1 MSPGSQTDLHP
12 PRLLFWR
19 EREFWW
25 LLLLVT
31 LAYSVRLT
39 DLTIRGEETRRAL
52 VAREMLQTGDWVVPR
67 TQGQPLY
74 SRPPLQNWMI
84 AGISLVQGRI
94 DEWTVRLPSL
104 LSVVA
109 TSVLL
114 YGYTRS
120 FLSRLGALCTGLVF
134 TSLGQVIELGRTG
147 ETDAMFTL
155 LVASSLL
162 LWHLGF
168 VRGWSPWATWG
179 LGYGCAALGT
189 LTKGPQAPV
198 YFASIVGMTLLIQR
212 RVRFALQWSHLGG
225 IALFA
230 IVVGAWQIPFMQRAG
245 SSAGGEIYLMDVGHR
260 FLDASWGSFFEHFA
274 QYPVELWACL
284 LPWSVLFLVWSR
296 PGFRAALTGTGPQVR
311 FQWIALAVAFP
322 SVWLPPGSRPRY
334 FMSLYPCIAIL
345 VGTTLDRLA
354 TAAQDAE
361 WRRIWPVFVRGCA
374 LAIAGAGLALAGVSL
389 IQPDFWLS
397 QSPAFAA
404 VHLAGCAL
412 ASAALWRWGGEP
424 GEVPFRRSV
433 ATIATFVIA
442 CQLGV
447 MTNAHQKTT
456 PDTVEAVQQL
466 QQLLPPGTRL
476 YSMDMAHHMFVHYFG
491 EVQYVPWPKT
501 AAEVPTDLEY
511 FCVDVRWQ
519 VNGPLP
525 FDWEQIF
532 WVPCTKHRV
541 QAWPIGMIIGRRKH
555 APALNPSQDVEV
567 DVLATADLDRDD

>member
-1 MSPGSQTDLHP
+1 MSPGSQTDSLP
-12 PRLLFWR
+12 SCPRFWR

-52 VAREMLQTGDWVVPR
+52 VAREMLQTGDWLVPR
-67 TQGQPLY
+67 TQGQPLF

-94 DEWTVRLPSL
+94 DELTVRLPSL

-109 TSVLL
+109 TAVLL
-114 YGYTRS
+114 YAYTRT
-120 FLSRLGALCTGLVF
+120 FLSRLGAFCTGLVF
-134 TSLGQVIELGRTG
+134 ASLGQVIELGRTG

-155 LVASSLL
+155 LVAGSLL

-168 VRGWSPWATWG
+168 VRGWNSWLTWG
-179 LGYGCAALGT
+179 LGYGCAALAT

-198 YFASIVGMTLLIQR
+198 YFTSIVGMTLLLQR
-212 RVRFALQWSHLGG
+212 RLRFAFQWSHLGG

-230 IVVGAWQIPFMQRAG
+230 CVVGAWQIPFMLRAG

-260 FLDASWGSFFEHFA
+260 FLNATWGSFFEHFA

-296 PGFRAALTGTGPQVR
+296 PGFRAALAGTWPQVG
-311 FQWIALAVAFP
+311 FQCLALAVALP

-345 VGTTLDRLA
+345 LGTTLDRLA
-354 TAAQDAE
+354 VASRDAE

-389 IQPDFWLS
+389 LQPDFWLA
-397 QSPAFAA
+397 QSPGFAA
-404 VHLAGCAL
+404 GHLVCCAL
-412 ASAALWRWGGEP
+412 AATALWRWGGEP
-424 GEVPFRRSV
+424 GEIPFRRSV

-456 PDTVEAVQQL
+456 PDTVEAVAKL
-466 QQLLPPGTRL
+466 KQLLPPGTRL

-491 EVQYVPWPKT
+491 EVQYLPWPKS
-501 AAEVPTDLEY
+501 AADVPPDLEY

-519 VNGPLP
+519 VNGPMP
-525 FDWEQIF
+525 FDWEEIF

-541 QAWPIGMIIGRRKH
+541 QAWPIGMIIGRRKPV
-555 APALNPSQDVEV
+555 PASPSSENANEG
-567 DVLATADLDRDD
+567 VLATADLDQDD

>member
-1 MSPGSQTDLHP
+1 MSPGSQTDSLSSC
-12 PRLLFWR
+12 PRFWR

-52 VAREMLQTGDWVVPR
+52 VAREMLQTGDWLVPR
-67 TQGQPLY
+67 TQGQPLF

-94 DEWTVRLPSL
+94 DELTVRLPSL

-109 TSVLL
+109 TAVLL
-114 YGYTRS
+114 YAYTRT
-120 FLSRLGALCTGLVF
+120 FLSRLGAFCTGLVF
-134 TSLGQVIELGRTG
+134 ASLGQVIELGRTG

-155 LVASSLL
+155 LVAGSLL

-168 VRGWSPWATWG
+168 VRGWNSWLTWG
-179 LGYGCAALGT
+179 LGYGCAALAT

-198 YFASIVGMTLLIQR
+198 YFTSIVGMTLLLQR
-212 RVRFALQWSHLGG
+212 RLRFAFQWSHLGG

-230 IVVGAWQIPFMQRAG
+230 CVVGAWQIPFMLRAG

-260 FLDASWGSFFEHFA
+260 FLNATWGSFFEHFA

-296 PGFRAALTGTGPQVR
+296 PGFRAALAGTWPQVG
-311 FQWIALAVAFP
+311 FQCLALAVALP

-345 VGTTLDRLA
+345 LGTTLDRLA
-354 TAAQDAE
+354 VASRDAE

-389 IQPDFWLS
+389 LQPDFWLA
-397 QSPAFAA
+397 QSPGFAA
-404 VHLAGCAL
+404 GHLVCCAL
-412 ASAALWRWGGEP
+412 AATALWRWGGEP
-424 GEVPFRRSV
+424 GEIPFRRSV

-456 PDTVEAVQQL
+456 PDTVEAVAKL
-466 QQLLPPGTRL
+466 KQLLPPGTRL

-491 EVQYVPWPKT
+491 EVQYLPWPKS
-501 AAEVPTDLEY
+501 AADVPPDLEY

-519 VNGPLP
+519 VNGPMP
-525 FDWEQIF
+525 FDWEEIF

-541 QAWPIGMIIGRRKH
+541 QAWPIGMIIGRRKPVT
-555 APALNPSQDVEV
+555 ASPSSENANEG
-567 DVLATADLDRDD
+567 VLATADLDQDD